1 MFKLLTIQIAVLSI
15 SFFAVLTAKA
25 ESALSLDPKIFDSEH
40 ADRIIL
46 VTYADKHIDRV
57 SVGAVNQTYRRRGE
71 YSSSSWSKRM
81 AASIEADY
89 KLKILSQ
96 WPIKEIG
103 EHCVV
108 YLIHED
114 HPVADVIDALAK
126 DARIGNV
133 QSMTTFQVMTQTS
146 ATEKFSD
153 PYYRL
158 QTNIQSLNLFEIH
171 EQTTGKNVAIAIV
184 DTGVDTNHPDLVGQI
199 HQIKDFVSLKSHD
212 FSIDPHGTAITGV
225 IAAKPNNGQ
234 GIVGIAPD
242 SHIIA
247 LKACW
252 GIKPGSMEAICNS
265 FTLALAIDTAIAMK
279 ANILNLS
286 LTGPHDP
293 LLAKLID
300 KAVQKGMIVVASQ
313 ADREDKKS
321 GFPAQQPGVIGVK
334 SNGSISIQ
342 SPLGSE
348 ELMISA
354 PGDEILTTLPNG
366 AYNYVSGNSFATA
379 HVSGLAALL
388 LQLERKLTHLEIS
401 KLLGKVNEPTFYQL
415 FSAEQ
420 LSRLI
425 NITSESGTHK
435 YQTKS

>member
-1 MFKLLTIQIAVLSI
+1 MLFKLLKIIIVYLSMSCLVVLS
-15 SFFAVLTAKA
+15 AKA
-25 ESALSLDPKIFDSEH
+25 EPALSVDPKIFDSEQ

-71 YSSSSWSKRM
+71 YSSSSWSKRI

-108 YLIHED
+108 YLIDED
-114 HPVADVIDALAK
+114 QPIADVIEALAK
-126 DARIGNV
+126 DERIGNV
-133 QSMTTFQVMTQTS
+133 QSMSTFRVMTKS
-146 ATEKFSD
+146 PEVEKFSD

-158 QTNIQSLNLFEIH
+158 QTNIQSMNLVEIH
-171 EQTTGKNVAIAIV
+171 GQTTGKNVVIAIV
-184 DTGVDTNHPDLVGQI
+184 DTGVDINHPDLEGQVR
-199 HQIKDFVSLKSHD
+199 QVKDFVSQKSND
-212 FSIDPHGTAITGV
+212 FSIDPHGTAIIGV
-225 IAAKPNNGQ
+225 IAAKPNNGH

-252 GIKPGSMEAICNS
+252 SIKPGRMEAICNS
-265 FTLALAIDTAIAMK
+265 FTLALAIDTAIRMK
-279 ANILNLS
+279 ADILNLS
-286 LTGPHDP
+286 LTGPYDP

-300 KAVQKGMIVVASQ
+300 KAVQKGMIVIASQ

-321 GFPAQQPGVIGVK
+321 GFPAKQPGVIGVK
-334 SNGSISIQ
+334 SNGSITILPSLE
-342 SPLGSE
+342 PHDLV
-348 ELMISA
+348 ISA

-366 AYNYVSGNSFATA
+366 TYNYVSGNSFATA

-388 LQLERKLTHLEIS
+388 LQLERKLTNLEIS
-401 KLLGKVNEPTFYQL
+401 KLLEKVNEPTFYQL

-420 LSRLI
+420 LNRMV
-425 NITSESGTHK
+425 NMTSESNK
-435 YQTKS
+435 YHTKS

>member
-1 MFKLLTIQIAVLSI
+1 MC
-15 SFFAVLTAKA
+15 FFTVLTVKA
-25 ESALSLDPKIFDSEH
+25 EPALSVDPKIFDSEQ

-71 YSSSSWSKRM
+71 YSSSSWSKRI

-114 HPVADVIDALAK
+114 QPIADVIEALAK
-126 DARIGNV
+126 DERIGNV
-133 QSMTTFQVMTQTS
+133 QSMSTFRVMTKS
-146 ATEKFSD
+146 PEVEKFSD

-158 QTNIQSLNLFEIH
+158 QTNIQSMNLVEIH
-171 EQTTGKNVAIAIV
+171 GQTTGKNVVIAIV
-184 DTGVDTNHPDLVGQI
+184 DTGVDINHPDLEGQVR
-199 HQIKDFVSLKSHD
+199 QVKDFVSQKSHD
-212 FSIDPHGTAITGV
+212 FSIDPHGTAIIGV
-225 IAAKPNNGQ
+225 IAAKPNNGH

-252 GIKPGSMEAICNS
+252 GIKPGRMEAICNS
-265 FTLALAIDTAIAMK
+265 FTLALAIDTAIEMK
-279 ANILNLS
+279 ADILNLS
-286 LTGPHDP
+286 LTGPYDP

-300 KAVQKGMIVVASQ
+300 KAVQKGMIVIASQ

-321 GFPAQQPGVIGVK
+321 GFPAKQPGVIGVK
-334 SNGSISIQ
+334 SNGSITMLPSLE
-342 SPLGSE
+342 PHDLV
-348 ELMISA
+348 ISA

-366 AYNYVSGNSFATA
+366 TYNYVSGNSFATA

-388 LQLERKLTHLEIS
+388 LQLERKLTNLEIS

-420 LSRLI
+420 LNRVV
-425 NITSESGTHK
+425 NMTSESNK
-435 YQTKS
+435 YHTKS

>member
-1 MFKLLTIQIAVLSI
+1 MLFKLLKIIIVYLSMSCLVVLS
-15 SFFAVLTAKA
+15 AKA
-25 ESALSLDPKIFDSEH
+25 EPALSVDPKIFDSEQ

-71 YSSSSWSKRM
+71 YSSSSWSKRI

-108 YLIHED
+108 YLIDED
-114 HPVADVIDALAK
+114 QPIADVIEALAK
-126 DARIGNV
+126 DERIGNV
-133 QSMTTFQVMTQTS
+133 QSMSTFRVMTKS
-146 ATEKFSD
+146 PEVEKFSD

-158 QTNIQSLNLFEIH
+158 QTNIQSMNLVEIH
-171 EQTTGKNVAIAIV
+171 GQTTGKNVVIAIV
-184 DTGVDTNHPDLVGQI
+184 NTGVDINHPDLEGQVR
-199 HQIKDFVSLKSHD
+199 QVKDFVSQKSHD
-212 FSIDPHGTAITGV
+212 FSIDPHGTAIIGV

-252 GIKPGSMEAICNS
+252 GIKPGRMEAICNS
-265 FTLALAIDTAIAMK
+265 FTLALAIDTAIEMK
-279 ANILNLS
+279 ADILNLS
-286 LTGPHDP
+286 LTGPYDP

-300 KAVQKGMIVVASQ
+300 KAVQKGMIVIASQ

-321 GFPAQQPGVIGVK
+321 GFPAKQPGVIGVK
-334 SNGSISIQ
+334 SNGSITMLPSLE
-342 SPLGSE
+342 PHDLV
-348 ELMISA
+348 ISA

-366 AYNYVSGNSFATA
+366 TYNYVSGNSFATA

-388 LQLERKLTHLEIS
+388 LQLERKLTNLEIS

-420 LSRLI
+420 LNRVV
-425 NITSESGTHK
+425 NMTSESNK
-435 YQTKS
+435 YHTKS

>member
-1 MFKLLTIQIAVLSI
+1 MLFKLLKIIIVYLSMSCLVVLS
-15 SFFAVLTAKA
+15 AKA
-25 ESALSLDPKIFDSEH
+25 EPALSVDPKIFDSEQ

-46 VTYADKHIDRV
+46 VTYVDKHIDRV

-71 YSSSSWSKRM
+71 YSSSSWSKRI

-108 YLIHED
+108 YLIDED
-114 HPVADVIDALAK
+114 QPIADVIEALAK
-126 DARIGNV
+126 DERIGNV
-133 QSMTTFQVMTQTS
+133 QSMSTFRVMTKS
-146 ATEKFSD
+146 PEVEKFSD

-158 QTNIQSLNLFEIH
+158 QTNIQSMNLVEIH
-171 EQTTGKNVAIAIV
+171 GQTTGKNVVIAIV
-184 DTGVDTNHPDLVGQI
+184 DTGVDINHPDLEGQVR
-199 HQIKDFVSLKSHD
+199 QVKDFVSQKSND
-212 FSIDPHGTAITGV
+212 FSIDPHGTAIIGV
-225 IAAKPNNGQ
+225 IAAKPNNGH

-252 GIKPGSMEAICNS
+252 GIKPGRMEAICNS
-265 FTLALAIDTAIAMK
+265 FTLALAIDTAIRMNAD
-279 ANILNLS
+279 ILNLS
-286 LTGPHDP
+286 LTGPYDP

-300 KAVQKGMIVVASQ
+300 KAVQKGMIVIASQ

-321 GFPAQQPGVIGVK
+321 GFPAKQPGVIGVK
-334 SNGSISIQ
+334 SNGSITILPSLE
-342 SPLGSE
+342 PHDLV
-348 ELMISA
+348 ISA

-366 AYNYVSGNSFATA
+366 TYNYVSGNSFATA

-388 LQLERKLTHLEIS
+388 LQLERKLTNLEIS
-401 KLLGKVNEPTFYQL
+401 KLLEKVNEPTFYQL

-420 LSRLI
+420 LNRMV
-425 NITSESGTHK
+425 NMTSESNK
-435 YQTKS
+435 YHTKS

>member
-1 MFKLLTIQIAVLSI
+1 MLFKLLKIIIVYLSMSCLVVLS
-15 SFFAVLTAKA
+15 AKA
-25 ESALSLDPKIFDSEH
+25 EPALSVDPKIFDSEQ

-71 YSSSSWSKRM
+71 YSSSSWSKRI

-108 YLIHED
+108 YLIDED
-114 HPVADVIDALAK
+114 QPIADVIEALAK
-126 DARIGNV
+126 DERIGNV
-133 QSMTTFQVMTQTS
+133 QSMSTFRVMTKS
-146 ATEKFSD
+146 PEVEKFSD

-158 QTNIQSLNLFEIH
+158 QTNIQSMNLVEIH
-171 EQTTGKNVAIAIV
+171 GQTTGKNVVIAIV
-184 DTGVDTNHPDLVGQI
+184 DTGVDINHPDLEGQVR
-199 HQIKDFVSLKSHD
+199 QVKDFVSQKSND
-212 FSIDPHGTAITGV
+212 FSIDPHGTAIIGV
-225 IAAKPNNGQ
+225 IAAKPNNGH

-252 GIKPGSMEAICNS
+252 GIKPGRMEAICNS
-265 FTLALAIDTAIAMK
+265 FTLALAIDTAIRMK
-279 ANILNLS
+279 ADILNLS
-286 LTGPHDP
+286 LTGPYDP

-300 KAVQKGMIVVASQ
+300 KAVQKGMIVIASQ

-321 GFPAQQPGVIGVK
+321 GFPAKQPGVIGVK
-334 SNGSISIQ
+334 SNGSITILPSLE
-342 SPLGSE
+342 PHDLV
-348 ELMISA
+348 ISA

-366 AYNYVSGNSFATA
+366 TYNYVSGNSFATA

-388 LQLERKLTHLEIS
+388 LQLERKLTNLEIS
-401 KLLGKVNEPTFYQL
+401 KLLEKVNEPTFYQL

-420 LSRLI
+420 LNRMV
-425 NITSESGTHK
+425 NMTSESNK
-435 YQTKS
+435 YHTKS